1 MKFSLPKRV
10 HYHFRPELIPL
21 AKNTLPLNKE
31 ASGETCSNHHPK
43 QNFAILKIKK
53 QFAKKVAK

>member
-1 MKFSLPKRV
+1 LQRTP
-10 HYHFRPELIPL
+10 Y
-21 AKNTLPLNKE
+21 PLNKE

-43 QNFAILKIKK
+43 ENFAILKIKKK